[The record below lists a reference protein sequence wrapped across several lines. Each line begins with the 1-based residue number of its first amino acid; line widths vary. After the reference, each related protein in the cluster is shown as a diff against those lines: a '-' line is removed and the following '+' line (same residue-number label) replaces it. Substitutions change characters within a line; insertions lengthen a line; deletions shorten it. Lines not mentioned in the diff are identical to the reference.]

1 MTWTFTL
8 GDDPHGQKYGG
19 NDVRMQRKY
28 PSPRHLNGL
37 VHQVQVC
44 RLCVREVWA
53 GEESLGW

>member
-44 RLCVREVWA
+44 RPR
-53 GEESLGW
+53 GLGW